1 MRRLA
6 LVALAFLAGCAE
18 PDPGTTAPQATT
30 IDLTRTRAA
39 MPTTL
44 AVRTYDTGTTQAAA
58 IGTGAAG
65 IGPWRTEGV
74 ALARAR
80 ETCRNTAQTDLITVL
95 AVAEPQPLL
104 DGAGRRVGSEISMT
118 VRQGRATGTTV
129 CRYLDATGEATLS
142 QS

>member
-18 PDPGTTAPQATT
+18 PDPGTTLPQATT

-44 AVRTYDTGTTQAAA
+44 AVRTYDTGITQSANA
-58 IGTGAAG
+58 GPEG

-80 ETCRNTAQTDLITVL
+80 EVCRNTVQADLITVL
-95 AVAEPQPLL
+95 SVAEPQPLL
-104 DGAGRRVGSEISMT
+104 DTAGRRVGTEIGMT
-118 VRQGRATGTTV
+118 VRQGRNTGTAV